1 MTTESTLKNW
11 RFGQAQ
17 AERLAA
23 AILHIE
29 GFEDIDPQHPLG
41 GPDGTKDLLCT
52 RSGAA
57 WLAAVYFPTTEPTF
71 AALQKKFKADFKGV
85 AKHKARGFAF
95 FCNRHLSIGE
105 RQKLL
110 AHTGATPT
118 EIYHCER
125 IRSVLDAPKGCGV
138 RLEYLRIPMSE
149 AEQWAFWSTMN
160 QDVVRRLLDHEKRR
174 ERQFLSIESKIDL
187 LLDRTN
193 AIGFALAEQRSSLM
207 TSPPVDEL
215 ELPTSQVS
223 LSTLCWLHRVL
234 TEGTGLPEATRGRLR
249 SVQVWIGPVGSKL
262 ESASFVP
269 VPPSEVPGRMTSL
282 LSWWRDQHSKLRR
295 ESKEN
300 VLGALAQ
307 LHHEML
313 RIHPFLDANGRVA
326 RVLLD
331 QAAFELLGIGVSPEL
346 TADPKAYYSAL
357 KEADIGNLEPLV
369 ARLSASLK

>member
-1 MTTESTLKNW
+1 MTTESALKNW

-17 AERLAA
+17 AERLAS

-41 GPDGTKDLLCT
+41 GPDDTKDLLC
-52 RSGAA
+52 RRKGES

-71 AALQKKFKADFKGV
+71 AALQKKFKADFNGV
-85 AKHKARGFAF
+85 AKHQTSGFAF
-95 FCNRHLSIGE
+95 FCNRYLSIGE

-110 AHTGATPT
+110 THTGSTQT

-125 IRSVLDAPKGCGV
+125 IRSLLDAPKGCGV
-138 RLEYLRIPMSE
+138 RLEYLRIPMTE

-174 ERQFLSIESKIDL
+174 ERQFESIESKIDL

-193 AIGFALAEQRSSLM
+193 AIGFSLAEQRSSLM
-207 TSPPVDEL
+207 TSSPVDDL

-249 SVQVWIGPVGSKL
+249 SIQVWIGPAGSKP
-262 ESASFVP
+262 ENASFTP
-269 VPPSEVPGRMTSL
+269 VPSVEVPGRMHSL
-282 LSWWRDQHSKLRR
+282 LNWWREQHSRLRHDSR
-295 ESKEN
+295 ENILK
-300 VLGALAQ
+300 ALAQ
-307 LHHEML
+307 LHHGVL

-331 QAAFELLGIGVSPEL
+331 QAALELLGMGVSQEL

-357 KEADIGNLEPLV
+357 RAADSGNLEPLV
-369 ARLSASLK
+369 ARLEASLQ